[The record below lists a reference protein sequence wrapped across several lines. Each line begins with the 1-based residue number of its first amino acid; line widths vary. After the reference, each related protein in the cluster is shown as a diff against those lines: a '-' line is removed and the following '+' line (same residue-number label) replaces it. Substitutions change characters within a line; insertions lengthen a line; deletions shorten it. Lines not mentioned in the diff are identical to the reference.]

1 MHNGAKMKDSCT
13 ILLNS
18 YYVYYIFGEEM
29 FRNPSKLIQLFAS
42 LNISATVQAKD
53 DVVYSVEIRG

>member
-1 MHNGAKMKDSCT
+1 MIGKMKDNCK
-13 ILLNS
+13 IVLNS
-18 YYVYYIFGEEM
+18 YYVYCVFGEEM

>member
-1 MHNGAKMKDSCT
+1 MGKMKDNCK
-13 ILLNS
+13 IVLNS
-18 YYVYYIFGEEM
+18 YYVYCIFGEEM
-29 FRNPSKLIQLFAS
+29 FYTPSKLIQLFAS

>member
-1 MHNGAKMKDSCT
+1 MMGKMKDSCK
-13 ILLNS
+13 IVLNS
-18 YYVYYIFGEEM
+18 YYFYCVFGEEM

>member
-1 MHNGAKMKDSCT
+1 MMGKMKDDCK
-13 ILLNS
+13 IVLNS
-18 YYVYYIFGEEM
+18 YYVYCIFGEER

>member
-1 MHNGAKMKDSCT
+1 MNIIKNSCR
-13 ILLNS
+13 IVLNS
-18 YYVYYIFGEEM
+18 YYVYCIFGEEM
-29 FRNPSKLIQLFAS
+29 FYNPSKLIQLFAS

>member
-1 MHNGAKMKDSCT
+1 MNIIKNSCR
-13 ILLNS
+13 IVLNS
-18 YYVYYIFGEEM
+18 YYVYCIFGEEM

-42 LNISATVQAKD
+42 LNISATVQVKD

>member
-1 MHNGAKMKDSCT
+1 MKDNCK
-13 ILLNS
+13 IVLNS
-18 YYVYYIFGEEM
+18 YYVYCIFGEEM
-29 FRNPSKLIQLFAS
+29 FYNPSKLIQLFAS

>member
-1 MHNGAKMKDSCT
+1 MMGKMKDNCK
-13 ILLNS
+13 IVLNS
-18 YYVYYIFGEEM
+18 YYVYCIFGEEM

-53 DVVYSVEIRG
+53 DIVYSVEIRG

>member
-1 MHNGAKMKDSCT
+1 MMGKMNENCK
-13 ILLNS
+13 IVLNS
-18 YYVYYIFGEEM
+18 YYVYCIFGEEM

>member
-1 MHNGAKMKDSCT
+1 MMGKMKDNCK
-13 ILLNS
+13 IVLNS
-18 YYVYYIFGEEM
+18 YYVYCIFGEEM

-53 DVVYSVEIRG
+53 DVVYLVEIRG

>member
-1 MHNGAKMKDSCT
+1 MGKMNYSCR
-13 ILLNS
+13 IVLNS
-18 YYVYYIFGEEM
+18 YYVYCIFGEEM

>member
-1 MHNGAKMKDSCT
+1 MEKMKDNCK
-13 ILLNS
+13 IVLNS
-18 YYVYYIFGEEM
+18 YCVYCIFGEEM

>member
-1 MHNGAKMKDSCT
+1 MGKMKDGCR
-13 ILLNS
+13 IVLNS
-18 YYVYYIFGEEM
+18 YYVCCVFGEEM

-42 LNISATVQAKD
+42 LNISATVQVKD

>member
-1 MHNGAKMKDSCT
+1 MNIIKNSCR
-13 ILLNS
+13 IVLNS
-18 YYVYYIFGEEM
+18 YYVYCIFGEEM

-53 DVVYSVEIRG
+53 GVVYSVEIRG

>member
-1 MHNGAKMKDSCT
+1 MNIIKNSCR
-13 ILLNS
+13 IVLNS
-18 YYVYYIFGEEM
+18 YYVYCIFGEEM

>member
-1 MHNGAKMKDSCT
+1 MIGKMNDNCK
-13 ILLNS
+13 IVLNS
-18 YYVYYIFGEEM
+18 YYVYCIFGEEM

-42 LNISATVQAKD
+42 LNISATVQVKD